1 MPTPIKRAWIWI
13 RRFRKRRG
21 YGVHSPFAFRFITG
35 IIYDKKVREAYRMIE
50 KGSGKKDTIRKE
62 GRLLMRLSE
71 FQEPSTIL
79 FRGDPNG
86 RSLEYLTTGHP
97 EARIIWSIEDLLEH
111 EIIDLAF
118 FSIQESE
125 LLEKEVLEAMR
136 HAGEKSQFIIHGIHH
151 SGRLREA
158 WKRLMVAEGAGI
170 TFDLWD
176 AGIILFDASYTKQ
189 DYVVNF

>member
-1 MPTPIKRAWIWI
+1 MAPIKRAWIWI

-35 IIYDKKVREAYRMIE
+35 TIYDKNIREAYKKIE

-71 FQEPSTIL
+71 LQKPGTIF
-79 FRGDPNG
+79 FRGDPEG
-86 RSLEYLTTGHP
+86 RSLEYLKAGSP
-97 EARIIWSIEDLLEH
+97 EARIILSTGDILEQ
-111 EIIDLAF
+111 EAIDMAF
-118 FSIQESE
+118 FSIQEAE
-125 LLEKEVLEAMR
+125 ILEKEVLEAMR
-136 HAGEKSQFIIHGIHH
+136 HTGENSLFIIHGIHH
-151 SGRLREA
+151 SSRLREV
-158 WKRLMVAEGAGI
+158 WQRLMVAEGAGI

-176 AGIILFDASYTKQ
+176 AGIILFDSSYTKQ